1 MNETRVRFAPSPT
14 GYLHVGGARTLL
26 FNWIYAKKTGGA
38 LILRIEDTDQARS
51 TRESERM
58 IVSDIERL
66 GLDYQEGPIPGGKYE
81 PYRQSERL
89 GVYAGFAKKLLEE
102 NKVYFCFCSDTLL
115 TQKREAA
122 FKLGRVP
129 HYDGTCAQLSPE
141 EVQGKLSN
149 GEKAGLRFR
158 APYRSFVLQ
167 DHVRGRVEFKEGM
180 VGDFLITRTP
190 AKHEH
195 EIAEGIGFPVYN
207 FCCVIDDHLMALTHV
222 IRAEEHLS
230 NTVRQLMIYDALGWA
245 PPEFVHISLVLGTD
259 RQKLSKRSGDVSVF
273 EYLDK
278 GYLPE
283 ALLNFL
289 LLLGWAPSVALKPVS
304 GHPEIFTQEEM
315 IAAFNFEGL
324 HKAAAVFDVQKLNWM
339 NSFYIRHLPLP
350 EIVRRARPFF
360 QVADSSG
367 DAQWGVASANTESTG
382 ADSAKG
388 NDAAGGLKRH
398 GAGSKF
404 VGRSDEWFASVI
416 EVLRGEV
423 QLLSDLPRAAELFLD
438 STPALEA
445 EAKGFLENPA
455 SRPVVD
461 ALVAELSSSA
471 QDLLAPEVEA
481 LMKKI
486 AASTGVK
493 GKLLFM
499 PVRAVITGKTHGPE
513 LKQILPLL
521 GRESVLRRIH
531 DLKKQAGWL

>member
-1 MNETRVRFAPSPT
+1 VNQTRVRFAPSPT

-26 FNWIYAKKTGGA
+26 FNWIYAKKTGGT
-38 LILRIEDTDQARS
+38 LVLRVEDTDQARS

-66 GLDYQEGPIPGGKYE
+66 GLDYQEGPIPGGKFE

-89 GVYAGFAKKLLEE
+89 AIYAGFAKKLLEE

-129 HYDGTCAQLSPE
+129 HYDGTCSQLSKD
-141 EVQGKLSN
+141 EVQQKFSK

-158 APYRSFVLQ
+158 APYRTFVLQ
-167 DHVRGRVEFKEGM
+167 DHVRERVEFKEGM

-190 AKHEH
+190 AKHEQ

-207 FCCVIDDHLMALTHV
+207 FCCAIDDHLMELTQV

-230 NTVRQLMIYDALGWA
+230 NTVRQLMIYDALGWT

-259 RQKLSKRSGDVSVF
+259 RQKLSKRSGDVSVY

-324 HKAAAVFDVQKLNWM
+324 HKAAAVFDIQKLNWM
-339 NSFYIRHLPLP
+339 NSFYIKHMPLA
-350 EIVRRARPFF
+350 EIVLRARPFF
-360 QVADSSG
+360 EA
-367 DAQWGVASANTESTG
+367 
-382 ADSAKG
+382 
-388 NDAAGGLKRH
+388 
-398 GAGSKF
+398 AGSKL
-404 VGRSDEWFASVI
+404 VGRSEEWFTSVI
-416 EVLRGEV
+416 EIVRGEV
-423 QLLSDLPRAAELFLD
+423 QLLSELPQAAELFLD
-438 STPALEA
+438 STPTLEV
-445 EAKGFLENPA
+445 EAKGFLDSPT
-455 SRPVVD
+455 SKPVVE
-461 ALVAELSSSA
+461 ALVAELSSST
-471 QDLLAPEVEA
+471 QDLLSSEVEA

-486 AASTGVK
+486 TASTGVK
-493 GKLLFM
+493 GKALFM

-521 GRESVLRRIH
+521 GRETVLRRIG
-531 DLKKQAGWL
+531 DLKKQAGLL